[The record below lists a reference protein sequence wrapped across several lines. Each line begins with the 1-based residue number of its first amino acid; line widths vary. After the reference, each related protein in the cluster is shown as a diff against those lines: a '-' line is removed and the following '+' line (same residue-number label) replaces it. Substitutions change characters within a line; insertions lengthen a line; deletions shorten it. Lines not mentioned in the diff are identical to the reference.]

1 MFGASNYGEIPCLI
15 NDADGDPWDIFTPGM
30 TRRLNTSKMYRVKRV
45 IGVVVLENGNHK
57 IAVELFVP
65 GFDPTRV
72 DADVEEYMKK
82 YSKFTRVPT
91 TWKAASEYY
100 KYSDVTKSRSASSL
114 VCTGATSG
122 NSLEE
127 C

>member
-1 MFGASNYGEIPCLI
+1 MFGASNYGEIPGKI

-82 YSKFTRVPT
+82 YSKFTGVPT
-91 TWKAASEYY
+91 SWKA
-100 KYSDVTKSRSASSL
+100 T
-114 VCTGATSG
+114 
-122 NSLEE
+122 
-127 C
+127 